1 MTSLLRIVRFT
12 RALAPL
18 YTAIIFCSV
27 LTAVAGLAVPFLI
40 GHATDTVAAAV
51 GGQTATGTAVRTVVL
66 IAGAVLLAELAVTV
80 ISNVGGWFGDVM
92 SNRMRTILSVR
103 YYDKL
108 LHLPQRW
115 FDGEITGTI
124 VARLNR
130 SITEITNFTKMMSNS
145 FASMLITTAAVLA
158 ISAWYAWP
166 LTVLLLIV
174 FPVYVWLTSL
184 TSVKWQRLEGE
195 KNEQIDIA
203 SGRFAEVVGQI
214 RVVKS
219 FVRERGE
226 LEDFS
231 RRFRSTDATTRA
243 QSTHWH
249 RMDVIRRAFL
259 NLIFFGIY
267 VIIFV
272 RTVQGDFSLGEMV
285 LLIQLMAMAKAPV
298 ESMSWVI
305 DSAQRAIAGSKDYF
319 RVMATPVDPR
329 TAAVMAARPEDAADA
344 GHASGTTSASADGT
358 GAVATAPITSTRTA
372 VDPVPGAPVVA
383 FRDVSF
389 AYENGED
396 VLHGIDF
403 QVDRGEKIALVGES
417 GGGKSTIVNLLLG
430 LYEPRRG
437 SVEVVGHPSA
447 ELPLDQLRARIGVV
461 FQDASLFSGTI
472 RDNISYGR
480 PEASDEEVVEA
491 ARRANAHDFIL
502 RFPEGYEQVIGERGL
517 KLSGGQR
524 QRIAVARAIL
534 KDAPVLVLDEAT
546 SALDTKAEIQVQKGL
561 DQLMDGR
568 TSLIIAHRLST
579 IAEVDRIITLR
590 DGSIDEIGSP
600 AELATSGGIYGQL
613 LALQSSGDS
622 RRLAKFDITGGLR
635 LPGAHQGLAAKP
647 IIDVHVPLLQRG
659 DPGIETHLLPRDQG
673 SCTSARGAWPGS
685 PEQPR

>member
-1 MTSLLRIVRFT
+1 MASLLRIVRFT

-18 YTAIIFCSV
+18 YTAIIVCSV
-27 LTAVAGLAVPFLI
+27 LTAAAALAVPFLI
-40 GHATDTVAAAV
+40 GHATDTVAGAV
-51 GGQTATGTAVRTVVL
+51 GGQTPTSTAVRAVVL
-66 IAGAVLLAELAVTV
+66 IAAAVLVAELFNTV
-80 ISNVGGWFGDVM
+80 VSNIGGWFGDVM

-130 SITEITNFTKMMSNS
+130 SITEITNFAKMMSNS
-145 FASMLITTAAVLA
+145 FASMLITTVAVLA

-174 FPVYVWLTSL
+174 FPLYVWLTSL

-195 KNEQIDIA
+195 KNEQVDIA

-219 FVRERGE
+219 FVRERSE
-226 LEDFS
+226 LEDFR
-231 RRFRSTDATTRA
+231 RRFWSTDATTRA

-249 RMDVIRRAFL
+249 RMDVIRRAVL
-259 NLIFFGIY
+259 NLVFFGIY

-272 RTVQGDFSLGEMV
+272 RTVQGAFTLGEMV
-285 LLIQLMAMAKAPV
+285 LLVQLMSMAKAPV

-305 DSAQRAIAGSKDYF
+305 DSSQRAIAGSKDYF
-319 RVMATPVDPR
+319 RVMGTEVDPR
-329 TAAVMAARPEDAADA
+329 TAAMLARSEDDVPPP
-344 GHASGTTSASADGT
+344 
-358 GAVATAPITSTRTA
+358 AVE
-372 VDPVPGAPVVA
+372 PVPGAPVVR

-389 AYENGED
+389 AYEDGED

-403 QVDRGEKIALVGES
+403 SVARGEKIALVGES

-430 LYEPRRG
+430 LYEPRAG
-437 SVEVVGHPSA
+437 EVEVVGRTSA
-447 ELPLDQLRARIGVV
+447 ELPLDELRSRIGVV
-461 FQDASLFSGTI
+461 FQDASLFSGTL
-472 RDNISYGR
+472 RENIVYGR
-480 PEASDEEVVEA
+480 PGASDEEVADA
-491 ARRANAHDFIL
+491 ARRANADGFVR
-502 RFPEGYEQVIGERGL
+502 RFPGGYEQVIGERGL

-546 SALDTKAEIQVQKGL
+546 SALDTKAERQVQKGL
-561 DQLMDGR
+561 DELMEGR

-579 IAEVDRIITLR
+579 IASVDRIITLE
-590 DGSIDEIGSP
+590 DGRIDEIGTP
-600 AELATSGGIYGQL
+600 AELAASGGIYAQL
-613 LALQSSGDS
+613 LDLQNSGD
-622 RRLAKFDITGGLR
+622 RKRLARFDITG
-635 LPGAHQGLAAKP
+635 
-647 IIDVHVPLLQRG
+647 
-659 DPGIETHLLPRDQG
+659 
-673 SCTSARGAWPGS
+673 
-685 PEQPR
+685 

>member
-1 MTSLLRIVRFT
+1 MASLLRIVRFT

-18 YTAIIFCSV
+18 YTAIIVCSV
-27 LTAVAGLAVPFLI
+27 LTAAAALAVPFLI
-40 GHATDTVAAAV
+40 GHATDTVAGAV
-51 GGQTATGTAVRTVVL
+51 GGQTPTSAAVRAVVL
-66 IAGAVLLAELAVTV
+66 IAAAVLVAELFNTV
-80 ISNVGGWFGDVM
+80 VSNIGGWYGDVM

-130 SITEITNFTKMMSNS
+130 SITEITNFAKMMSNS
-145 FASMLITTAAVLA
+145 FASMLITTVAVLA

-174 FPVYVWLTSL
+174 FPLYVWLTSL

-195 KNEQIDIA
+195 KNEQVDIA

-219 FVRERGE
+219 FVRERSE
-226 LEDFS
+226 LEDFR
-231 RRFRSTDATTRA
+231 RRFWSTDATTRA

-249 RMDVIRRAFL
+249 RMDVIRRAVL
-259 NLIFFGIY
+259 NLVFFGIY

-272 RTVQGDFSLGEMV
+272 RTVQGAFTLGEMV
-285 LLIQLMAMAKAPV
+285 LLVQLMSMAKAPV

-305 DSAQRAIAGSKDYF
+305 DSSQRAIAGSKDYF
-319 RVMATPVDPR
+319 RVMGTEVDPR
-329 TAAVMAARPEDAADA
+329 TAAMLARAEDDVPPPA
-344 GHASGTTSASADGT
+344 
-358 GAVATAPITSTRTA
+358 IE
-372 VDPVPGAPVVA
+372 PVPGAPVVR

-389 AYENGED
+389 AYEDGED

-403 QVDRGEKIALVGES
+403 SVARGEKIALVGES

-430 LYEPRRG
+430 LYEPRAG
-437 SVEVVGHPSA
+437 EVEVVGRTST
-447 ELPLDQLRARIGVV
+447 ELPLDELRSRIGVV
-461 FQDASLFSGTI
+461 FQDASLFSGTL
-472 RDNISYGR
+472 RENIAYGR
-480 PEASDEEVVEA
+480 PGASDEEVADA
-491 ARRANAHDFIL
+491 ARRANADGFVR
-502 RFPEGYEQVIGERGL
+502 RFPGGYEQVIGERGL

-546 SALDTKAEIQVQKGL
+546 SALDTKAERQVQKGL
-561 DQLMDGR
+561 DELMEGR

-579 IAEVDRIITLR
+579 IAAVDRIITLE
-590 DGSIDEIGSP
+590 DGRIDEIGTP
-600 AELATSGGIYGQL
+600 AELAASGGIYAQL
-613 LALQSSGDS
+613 LDLQNSGD
-622 RRLAKFDITGGLR
+622 RKRLARFDITG
-635 LPGAHQGLAAKP
+635 
-647 IIDVHVPLLQRG
+647 
-659 DPGIETHLLPRDQG
+659 
-673 SCTSARGAWPGS
+673 
-685 PEQPR
+685 

>member
-1 MTSLLRIVRFT
+1 MASLLRIVRFT

-18 YTAIIFCSV
+18 YIAIIVCSV
-27 LTAVAGLAVPFLI
+27 LTAAAALAVPFLI
-40 GHATDTVAAAV
+40 GHATDTVAGAV
-51 GGQTATGTAVRTVVL
+51 GGQTPTSAAVRAVVL
-66 IAGAVLLAELAVTV
+66 IAAAVLVAELFNTV
-80 ISNVGGWFGDVM
+80 VSNVGGWFGDVM

-130 SITEITNFTKMMSNS
+130 SITEITNFAKMMSNS
-145 FASMLITTAAVLA
+145 FASMLITTVAVLA

-174 FPVYVWLTSL
+174 FPLYVWLTSL

-195 KNEQIDIA
+195 KNEQVDIA

-219 FVRERGE
+219 FVRERSE
-226 LEDFS
+226 LEDFR
-231 RRFRSTDATTRA
+231 RRFWSTDATTRA

-249 RMDVIRRAFL
+249 RMDVIRRAVL
-259 NLIFFGIY
+259 NLVFFGIY

-272 RTVQGDFSLGEMV
+272 RTVQGAFTLGEMV
-285 LLIQLMAMAKAPV
+285 LLVQLMSMAKAPV

-305 DSAQRAIAGSKDYF
+305 DSSQRAIAGSKDYF
-319 RVMATPVDPR
+319 RVMETEVDPR
-329 TAAVMAARPEDAADA
+329 TAAMLARAEDDVPPPA
-344 GHASGTTSASADGT
+344 
-358 GAVATAPITSTRTA
+358 IE
-372 VDPVPGAPVVA
+372 PVPGAPVVR

-389 AYENGED
+389 AYEDGED

-403 QVDRGEKIALVGES
+403 SVARGEKVALVGES

-430 LYEPRRG
+430 LYEPRAG
-437 SVEVVGHPSA
+437 EIEVVGRTST
-447 ELPLDQLRARIGVV
+447 ELPLDELRSRIGVV
-461 FQDASLFSGTI
+461 FQDASLFSGTL
-472 RDNISYGR
+472 RENIAYGR
-480 PEASDEEVVEA
+480 PGASDEEVADA
-491 ARRANAHDFIL
+491 ARRANADGFVR
-502 RFPEGYEQVIGERGL
+502 RFPGGYEQVIGERGL

-546 SALDTKAEIQVQKGL
+546 SALDTKAERQVQKGL
-561 DQLMDGR
+561 DELMEGR

-579 IAEVDRIITLR
+579 IAAVDRIITLE
-590 DGSIDEIGSP
+590 DGRIDEIGTP
-600 AELATSGGIYGQL
+600 AELAASGGIYAQL
-613 LALQSSGDS
+613 LDLQNSGD
-622 RRLAKFDITGGLR
+622 RKRLARFDITG
-635 LPGAHQGLAAKP
+635 
-647 IIDVHVPLLQRG
+647 
-659 DPGIETHLLPRDQG
+659 
-673 SCTSARGAWPGS
+673 
-685 PEQPR
+685 

>member
-1 MTSLLRIVRFT
+1 MASLLRIVRFT

-18 YTAIIFCSV
+18 YTAIILCSV
-27 LTAVAGLAVPFLI
+27 LTAAAALAVPFLI
-40 GHATDTVAAAV
+40 GHATDTVAGAV
-51 GGQTATGTAVRTVVL
+51 GGQTPTGTAVRAVVL
-66 IAGAVLLAELAVTV
+66 IAAAVLVAELFNTV
-80 ISNVGGWFGDVM
+80 VSNIGGWFGDVM

-130 SITEITNFTKMMSNS
+130 SITEITNFAKMMSNS
-145 FASMLITTAAVLA
+145 FASMLITTVAVLA

-174 FPVYVWLTSL
+174 FPLYVWLTSL

-195 KNEQIDIA
+195 KNEQVDIA

-219 FVRERGE
+219 FVRERSE
-226 LEDFS
+226 LEDFR
-231 RRFRSTDATTRA
+231 RRFGSTDATTRA

-249 RMDVIRRAFL
+249 RMDVIRRAVL
-259 NLIFFGIY
+259 NLVFFGIY

-272 RTVQGDFSLGEMV
+272 RTVQGAFTLGEMV
-285 LLIQLMAMAKAPV
+285 LLVQLMSMAKAPV

-305 DSAQRAIAGSKDYF
+305 DSSQRAIAGSKDYF
-319 RVMATPVDPR
+319 RVMGTEVDPR
-329 TAAVMAARPEDAADA
+329 TAAMLARSEDDVPPPA
-344 GHASGTTSASADGT
+344 
-358 GAVATAPITSTRTA
+358 IE
-372 VDPVPGAPVVA
+372 PVPGAPVVR

-389 AYENGED
+389 AYEDGED

-403 QVDRGEKIALVGES
+403 SVARGEKIALVGES

-430 LYEPRRG
+430 LYEPRAG
-437 SVEVVGHPSA
+437 EVEVVGRTST
-447 ELPLDQLRARIGVV
+447 ELPLDELRSRIGVV
-461 FQDASLFSGTI
+461 FQDASLFSGTL
-472 RDNISYGR
+472 RENIAYGR
-480 PEASDEEVVEA
+480 PGASDEEVADA
-491 ARRANAHDFIL
+491 ARRANADGFVR
-502 RFPEGYEQVIGERGL
+502 RFPGGYEQVIGERGL

-546 SALDTKAEIQVQKGL
+546 SALDTKAERQVQKGL
-561 DQLMDGR
+561 DELMEGR

-579 IAEVDRIITLR
+579 IASVDRIITLE
-590 DGSIDEIGSP
+590 DGRIDEIGTP
-600 AELATSGGIYGQL
+600 AELAASGGIYAQL
-613 LALQSSGDS
+613 LDLQNSGD
-622 RRLAKFDITGGLR
+622 RKRLARFDITG
-635 LPGAHQGLAAKP
+635 
-647 IIDVHVPLLQRG
+647 
-659 DPGIETHLLPRDQG
+659 
-673 SCTSARGAWPGS
+673 
-685 PEQPR
+685 

>member
-1 MTSLLRIVRFT
+1 VASLLRIVRFT

-18 YTAIIFCSV
+18 YTAIILCSV
-27 LTAVAGLAVPFLI
+27 LTAAAALAVPFLI
-40 GHATDTVAAAV
+40 GHATDTVAGAV
-51 GGQTATGTAVRTVVL
+51 GGQTPTSAAVRAVVL
-66 IAGAVLLAELAVTV
+66 IAAAVLVAELFNTV
-80 ISNVGGWFGDVM
+80 VSNIGGWYGDVM

-130 SITEITNFTKMMSNS
+130 SITEITNFAKMMSNS
-145 FASMLITTAAVLA
+145 FASMLITTVAVLA

-174 FPVYVWLTSL
+174 FPLYVWLTSL

-219 FVRERGE
+219 FVRERSE
-226 LEDFS
+226 LEDFR
-231 RRFRSTDATTRA
+231 RRFWSTDATTRA

-249 RMDVIRRAFL
+249 RMDVIRRAVL
-259 NLIFFGIY
+259 NLVFFGIY

-272 RTVQGDFSLGEMV
+272 RTVQGAFTLGEMV
-285 LLIQLMAMAKAPV
+285 LLVQLMSMAKAPV

-305 DSAQRAIAGSKDYF
+305 DSSQRAIAGSKDYF
-319 RVMATPVDPR
+319 RVMGTEVDAR
-329 TAAVMAARPEDAADA
+329 TAAMLARAEDDVPPPA
-344 GHASGTTSASADGT
+344 
-358 GAVATAPITSTRTA
+358 IE
-372 VDPVPGAPVVA
+372 PVPGAPVVR

-389 AYENGED
+389 AYEDGED

-403 QVDRGEKIALVGES
+403 SVARGEKIALVGES

-430 LYEPRRG
+430 LYEPRAG
-437 SVEVVGHPSA
+437 EVEVVGRTST
-447 ELPLDQLRARIGVV
+447 ELPLDELRSRIGVV
-461 FQDASLFSGTI
+461 FQDASLFSGTL
-472 RDNISYGR
+472 RENIAYGR
-480 PEASDEEVVEA
+480 PGASDEEVADA
-491 ARRANAHDFIL
+491 ARRANADGFVR
-502 RFPEGYEQVIGERGL
+502 RFPGGYEQVIGERGL

-546 SALDTKAEIQVQKGL
+546 SALDTKAERQVQKGL
-561 DQLMDGR
+561 DELMEGR

-579 IAEVDRIITLR
+579 IAAVDRIITLE
-590 DGSIDEIGSP
+590 DGRIDEIGTP
-600 AELATSGGIYGQL
+600 AELAASGGIYAQL
-613 LALQSSGDS
+613 LDLQNSGD
-622 RRLAKFDITGGLR
+622 RKRLARFDITG
-635 LPGAHQGLAAKP
+635 
-647 IIDVHVPLLQRG
+647 
-659 DPGIETHLLPRDQG
+659 
-673 SCTSARGAWPGS
+673 
-685 PEQPR
+685 

>member
-1 MTSLLRIVRFT
+1 MSSLLRIVRFT

-18 YTAIIFCSV
+18 YTTIIVCSV
-27 LTAVAGLAVPFLI
+27 LTAGAGLAVPFLI

-51 GGQTATGTAVRTVVL
+51 GGGTGTGTAVRTVLL
-66 IAGAVLLAELAVTV
+66 IAGAVLVAELAVTV
-80 ISNVGGWFGDVM
+80 IANVGGWFGDVM

-166 LTVLLLIV
+166 LALLLLIV

-195 KNEQIDIA
+195 KNTQIDIA

-259 NLIFFGIY
+259 NLVFFGIY
-267 VIIFV
+267 AIIFV
-272 RTVQGDFSLGEMV
+272 RTVQGAFSLGEMV
-285 LLIQLMAMAKAPV
+285 LLVQLMSMAKAPV
-298 ESMSWVI
+298 ESMSFVI
-305 DSAQRAIAGSKDYF
+305 DSAQRAIAGSTDYF
-319 RVMATPVDPR
+319 RVMETPVDPR
-329 TAAVMAARPEDAADA
+329 TVAA
-344 GHASGTTSASADGT
+344 
-358 GAVATAPITSTRTA
+358 TA
-372 VDPVPGAPVVA
+372 VDAAIEPVPGAPVVA

-389 AYENGED
+389 AYEDGED
-396 VLHGIDF
+396 VLYGIDF
-403 QVDRGEKIALVGES
+403 EVGHGEKIALVGES

-430 LYEPRRG
+430 LYEPRLG
-437 SVEVVGHPSA
+437 SIEVVGRPSA
-447 ELPLDQLRARIGVV
+447 DLPLDLLRERIGVV

-472 RDNISYGR
+472 RENIAYGR
-480 PEASDEEVVEA
+480 PCAGDEEVVEA
-491 ARRANAHDFIL
+491 ARRANADAFIR
-502 RFPEGYEQVIGERGL
+502 RFEGGYEQVIGERGL

-546 SALDTKAEIQVQKGL
+546 SALDTKAELQVQKGL
-561 DQLMDGR
+561 DELTAGR

-579 IAEVDRIITLR
+579 IAGVDRIITLR
-590 DGSIDEIGSP
+590 DGRIDEIGSP
-600 AELATSGGIYGQL
+600 AELAASGGIYAEL

-622 RRLAKFDITGGLR
+622 RSLARFDISG
-635 LPGAHQGLAAKP
+635 
-647 IIDVHVPLLQRG
+647 
-659 DPGIETHLLPRDQG
+659 
-673 SCTSARGAWPGS
+673 
-685 PEQPR
+685 

>member
-1 MTSLLRIVRFT
+1 MASLLRIVRFT

-18 YTAIIFCSV
+18 YIAIIVCSV
-27 LTAVAGLAVPFLI
+27 LTAAAALAVPFLI
-40 GHATDTVAAAV
+40 GHATDTVAGAVDGQTPTSAAV
-51 GGQTATGTAVRTVVL
+51 RAVVL
-66 IAGAVLLAELAVTV
+66 IAAAVLVAELFNTV
-80 ISNVGGWFGDVM
+80 VSNVGGWFGDVM

-130 SITEITNFTKMMSNS
+130 SITEITNFAKMMSNS
-145 FASMLITTAAVLA
+145 FASMLITTVAVLA

-174 FPVYVWLTSL
+174 FPLYVWLTSL

-195 KNEQIDIA
+195 KNEQVDIA

-219 FVRERGE
+219 FVRERSE
-226 LEDFS
+226 LADFR
-231 RRFRSTDATTRA
+231 RRFWSTDATTRA

-249 RMDVIRRAFL
+249 RMDVIRRAVL
-259 NLIFFGIY
+259 NLVFFGIY

-272 RTVQGDFSLGEMV
+272 RTVQGAFTLGEMV
-285 LLIQLMAMAKAPV
+285 LLVQLMSMAKAPV

-305 DSAQRAIAGSKDYF
+305 DSSQRAIAGSKDYF
-319 RVMATPVDPR
+319 RVMETEVDPR
-329 TAAVMAARPEDAADA
+329 TEAMLARAEDDVPPPA
-344 GHASGTTSASADGT
+344 
-358 GAVATAPITSTRTA
+358 IE
-372 VDPVPGAPVVA
+372 PVPGAPVVR

-389 AYENGED
+389 AYEDGED

-403 QVDRGEKIALVGES
+403 SVARGEKVALVGES

-430 LYEPRRG
+430 LYEPRAG
-437 SVEVVGHPSA
+437 EIEVVGRTST
-447 ELPLDQLRARIGVV
+447 ELPLDELRSRIGVV
-461 FQDASLFSGTI
+461 FQDASLFSGTL
-472 RDNISYGR
+472 RENIAYGR
-480 PEASDEEVVEA
+480 PGASDEEVADA
-491 ARRANAHDFIL
+491 ARRANADGFVR
-502 RFPEGYEQVIGERGL
+502 RFPGGYEQVIGERGL

-546 SALDTKAEIQVQKGL
+546 SALDTKAERQVQKGL
-561 DQLMDGR
+561 DELMEGR

-579 IAEVDRIITLR
+579 IAAVDRIITLE
-590 DGSIDEIGSP
+590 DGRIDEIGTP
-600 AELATSGGIYGQL
+600 AELAASGGIYAQL
-613 LALQSSGDS
+613 LDLQNSGD
-622 RRLAKFDITGGLR
+622 RKRLARFDITG
-635 LPGAHQGLAAKP
+635 
-647 IIDVHVPLLQRG
+647 
-659 DPGIETHLLPRDQG
+659 
-673 SCTSARGAWPGS
+673 
-685 PEQPR
+685 

>member
-1 MTSLLRIVRFT
+1 MASLLRIVRFT

-18 YTAIIFCSV
+18 YTAIILCSV
-27 LTAVAGLAVPFLI
+27 LTAAAALAVPFLI
-40 GHATDTVAAAV
+40 GHATDTVAGAV
-51 GGQTATGTAVRTVVL
+51 GGQTPTGTAVRAVVL
-66 IAGAVLLAELAVTV
+66 IAAAVLVAELFNTV
-80 ISNVGGWFGDVM
+80 VSNIGGWYGDVM

-130 SITEITNFTKMMSNS
+130 SITEITNFAKMMSNS
-145 FASMLITTAAVLA
+145 FASMLITTVAVLA

-174 FPVYVWLTSL
+174 FPLYVWLTSL

-195 KNEQIDIA
+195 KNEQVDIA

-219 FVRERGE
+219 FVRERSE
-226 LEDFS
+226 LEDFR
-231 RRFRSTDATTRA
+231 RRFGSTDATTRA

-249 RMDVIRRAFL
+249 RMDVIRRAVL
-259 NLIFFGIY
+259 NLVFFGIY

-272 RTVQGDFSLGEMV
+272 RTVQGAFTLGEMV
-285 LLIQLMAMAKAPV
+285 LLVQLMSMAKAPV

-305 DSAQRAIAGSKDYF
+305 DSSQRAIAGSKDYF
-319 RVMATPVDPR
+319 RVMGTEVDPR
-329 TAAVMAARPEDAADA
+329 TAAMLARAEDDVPPPA
-344 GHASGTTSASADGT
+344 
-358 GAVATAPITSTRTA
+358 IE
-372 VDPVPGAPVVA
+372 PVPGAPVVR

-389 AYENGED
+389 AYEDGED

-403 QVDRGEKIALVGES
+403 SVARGEKIALVGES

-430 LYEPRRG
+430 LYEPRAG
-437 SVEVVGHPSA
+437 AVEVVGRTST
-447 ELPLDQLRARIGVV
+447 ELPLDELRSRIGVV
-461 FQDASLFSGTI
+461 FQDASLFSGTL
-472 RDNISYGR
+472 RENIAYGR
-480 PEASDEEVVEA
+480 PGASDEEVADA
-491 ARRANAHDFIL
+491 ARRANADGFVR
-502 RFPEGYEQVIGERGL
+502 RFPGGYEQVIGERGL

-546 SALDTKAEIQVQKGL
+546 SALDTKAERQVQKGL
-561 DQLMDGR
+561 DELMEGR

-579 IAEVDRIITLR
+579 IAAVDRIITLE
-590 DGSIDEIGSP
+590 DGRIDEIGTP
-600 AELATSGGIYGQL
+600 AELAASGGIYAQL
-613 LALQSSGDS
+613 LDLQNSGD
-622 RRLAKFDITGGLR
+622 RKRLARFDITG
-635 LPGAHQGLAAKP
+635 
-647 IIDVHVPLLQRG
+647 
-659 DPGIETHLLPRDQG
+659 
-673 SCTSARGAWPGS
+673 
-685 PEQPR
+685 

>member
-1 MTSLLRIVRFT
+1 MASLLRIVRFT

-18 YTAIIFCSV
+18 YTAIILCSV
-27 LTAVAGLAVPFLI
+27 LTAAAALAVPFLI
-40 GHATDTVAAAV
+40 GHATDTVAGAV
-51 GGQTATGTAVRTVVL
+51 GGQTPTGTAVRAVVL
-66 IAGAVLLAELAVTV
+66 IAAAVLVAELFNTV
-80 ISNVGGWFGDVM
+80 VSNIGGWFGDVM

-130 SITEITNFTKMMSNS
+130 SITEITNFAKMMSNS
-145 FASMLITTAAVLA
+145 FASMLITTVAVLA

-174 FPVYVWLTSL
+174 FPLYVWLTSL

-195 KNEQIDIA
+195 KNEQVDIA

-219 FVRERGE
+219 FVRERSE
-226 LEDFS
+226 LEDFR
-231 RRFRSTDATTRA
+231 RRFGSTDATTRA

-249 RMDVIRRAFL
+249 RMDVIRRAVL
-259 NLIFFGIY
+259 NLVFFGIY

-272 RTVQGDFSLGEMV
+272 RTVQGSFTLGEMV
-285 LLIQLMAMAKAPV
+285 LLVQLMSMAKAPV

-305 DSAQRAIAGSKDYF
+305 DSSQRAIAGSKDYF
-319 RVMATPVDPR
+319 RVMGTEVDPR
-329 TAAVMAARPEDAADA
+329 TAAMLARSEDDVPPPA
-344 GHASGTTSASADGT
+344 
-358 GAVATAPITSTRTA
+358 IE
-372 VDPVPGAPVVA
+372 PVPGAPVVR

-389 AYENGED
+389 AYEDGED

-403 QVDRGEKIALVGES
+403 SVARGEKIALVGES

-430 LYEPRRG
+430 LYEPRAG
-437 SVEVVGHPSA
+437 EVEVVGRTSA
-447 ELPLDQLRARIGVV
+447 ELPLDELRSRIGVV
-461 FQDASLFSGTI
+461 FQDASLFSGTL
-472 RDNISYGR
+472 RENIAYGR
-480 PEASDEEVVEA
+480 PGASDEEVADA
-491 ARRANAHDFIL
+491 ARRANADGFVR
-502 RFPEGYEQVIGERGL
+502 RFPGGYEQVIGERGL

-546 SALDTKAEIQVQKGL
+546 SALDTKAERQVQKGL
-561 DQLMDGR
+561 DELMEGR

-579 IAEVDRIITLR
+579 IASVDRIITLE
-590 DGSIDEIGSP
+590 DGRIDEIGTP
-600 AELATSGGIYGQL
+600 AELAASGGIYAQL
-613 LALQSSGDS
+613 LDLQNSGD
-622 RRLAKFDITGGLR
+622 RKRLARFDITG
-635 LPGAHQGLAAKP
+635 
-647 IIDVHVPLLQRG
+647 
-659 DPGIETHLLPRDQG
+659 
-673 SCTSARGAWPGS
+673 
-685 PEQPR
+685 

>member
-1 MTSLLRIVRFT
+1 MASLLRIVRFT

-18 YTAIIFCSV
+18 YTAIILCSV
-27 LTAVAGLAVPFLI
+27 LTAAAALAVPFLI
-40 GHATDTVAAAV
+40 GHATDTVAGAV
-51 GGQTATGTAVRTVVL
+51 GGQTPTSAAVRAVVL
-66 IAGAVLLAELAVTV
+66 IAAAVLVAELFNTV
-80 ISNVGGWFGDVM
+80 VSNIGGWYGDVM

-130 SITEITNFTKMMSNS
+130 SITEITNFAKMMSNS
-145 FASMLITTAAVLA
+145 FASMLITTVAVLA

-174 FPVYVWLTSL
+174 FPLYVWLTSL

-195 KNEQIDIA
+195 KNEQVDIA

-219 FVRERGE
+219 FVRERSE
-226 LEDFS
+226 LEDFR
-231 RRFRSTDATTRA
+231 RRFWSTDATTRA

-249 RMDVIRRAFL
+249 RMDVIRRAVL
-259 NLIFFGIY
+259 NLVFFGIY

-272 RTVQGDFSLGEMV
+272 RTVQGAFTLGEMV
-285 LLIQLMAMAKAPV
+285 LLVQLMSMAKAPV

-305 DSAQRAIAGSKDYF
+305 DSSQRAIAGSKDYF
-319 RVMATPVDPR
+319 RVMGTEVDPR
-329 TAAVMAARPEDAADA
+329 TAAMLARAEDDVPPPA
-344 GHASGTTSASADGT
+344 
-358 GAVATAPITSTRTA
+358 IE
-372 VDPVPGAPVVA
+372 PVPGAPVVR

-389 AYENGED
+389 AYEDGED

-403 QVDRGEKIALVGES
+403 SVARGEKIALVGES

-430 LYEPRRG
+430 LYEPRAG
-437 SVEVVGHPSA
+437 AVEVVGRTST
-447 ELPLDQLRARIGVV
+447 ELPLDELRSRIGVV
-461 FQDASLFSGTI
+461 FQDASLFSGTL
-472 RDNISYGR
+472 RENIAYGR
-480 PEASDEEVVEA
+480 PGASDEEVADA
-491 ARRANAHDFIL
+491 ARRANADGFVR
-502 RFPEGYEQVIGERGL
+502 RFPGGYEQVIGERGL

-546 SALDTKAEIQVQKGL
+546 SALDTKAERQVQKGL
-561 DQLMDGR
+561 DELMEGR

-579 IAEVDRIITLR
+579 IASVDRIITLE
-590 DGSIDEIGSP
+590 DGRIDEIGTP
-600 AELATSGGIYGQL
+600 AELAASGGIYAQL
-613 LALQSSGDS
+613 MDLQNSGD
-622 RRLAKFDITGGLR
+622 RKRLARFDITG
-635 LPGAHQGLAAKP
+635 
-647 IIDVHVPLLQRG
+647 
-659 DPGIETHLLPRDQG
+659 
-673 SCTSARGAWPGS
+673 
-685 PEQPR
+685 

>member
-1 MTSLLRIVRFT
+1 MASLLRIVRFT

-18 YTAIIFCSV
+18 YTAIILCSV
-27 LTAVAGLAVPFLI
+27 LTAAAALAVPFLI
-40 GHATDTVAAAV
+40 GHATDTVAGAV
-51 GGQTATGTAVRTVVL
+51 GGQTPTSAAVRAVVL
-66 IAGAVLLAELAVTV
+66 IAAAVLVAELFNTV
-80 ISNVGGWFGDVM
+80 VSNIGGWYGDVM

-130 SITEITNFTKMMSNS
+130 SITEITNFAKMMSNS
-145 FASMLITTAAVLA
+145 FASMLITTVAVLA

-174 FPVYVWLTSL
+174 FPLYVWLTSL

-195 KNEQIDIA
+195 KNEQVDIA

-219 FVRERGE
+219 FVRERSE
-226 LEDFS
+226 LEDFR
-231 RRFRSTDATTRA
+231 RRFGSTDATTRA

-249 RMDVIRRAFL
+249 RMDVIRRAVL
-259 NLIFFGIY
+259 NLVFFGIY

-272 RTVQGDFSLGEMV
+272 RTVQGAFTLGEMV
-285 LLIQLMAMAKAPV
+285 LLVQLMSMAKAPV

-305 DSAQRAIAGSKDYF
+305 DSSQRAIAGSKDYF
-319 RVMATPVDPR
+319 RVMGTEVDPR
-329 TAAVMAARPEDAADA
+329 TAAMLARAEDDVPPPA
-344 GHASGTTSASADGT
+344 
-358 GAVATAPITSTRTA
+358 IE
-372 VDPVPGAPVVA
+372 PVPGAPVVR

-389 AYENGED
+389 AYEDGED

-403 QVDRGEKIALVGES
+403 SVARGEKIALVGES

-430 LYEPRRG
+430 LYEPRAG
-437 SVEVVGHPSA
+437 AVEVVGRTST
-447 ELPLDQLRARIGVV
+447 ELPLDELRSRIGVV
-461 FQDASLFSGTI
+461 FQDASLFSGTL
-472 RDNISYGR
+472 RENIAYGR
-480 PEASDEEVVEA
+480 PGASDEEVADA
-491 ARRANAHDFIL
+491 ARRANADGFVR
-502 RFPEGYEQVIGERGL
+502 RFPGGYEQVIGERGL

-546 SALDTKAEIQVQKGL
+546 SALDTKAERQVQKGL
-561 DQLMDGR
+561 DELMEGR

-579 IAEVDRIITLR
+579 IAAVDRIITLE
-590 DGSIDEIGSP
+590 DGRIDEIGTP
-600 AELATSGGIYGQL
+600 AELAASGGIYAQL
-613 LALQSSGDS
+613 LDLQNSGD
-622 RRLAKFDITGGLR
+622 RKRLARFDITG
-635 LPGAHQGLAAKP
+635 
-647 IIDVHVPLLQRG
+647 
-659 DPGIETHLLPRDQG
+659 
-673 SCTSARGAWPGS
+673 
-685 PEQPR
+685 

>member
-1 MTSLLRIVRFT
+1 MASLLRIVRFT

-18 YTAIIFCSV
+18 YTAIILCSV
-27 LTAVAGLAVPFLI
+27 LTAAAALAVPFLI
-40 GHATDTVAAAV
+40 GHATDTVAGAV
-51 GGQTATGTAVRTVVL
+51 GGQTPTGTAVRAVVL
-66 IAGAVLLAELAVTV
+66 IAAAVLVAELFNTV
-80 ISNVGGWFGDVM
+80 VSNIGGWYGDVM

-130 SITEITNFTKMMSNS
+130 SITEITNFAKMMSNS
-145 FASMLITTAAVLA
+145 FASMLITTVAVLA

-174 FPVYVWLTSL
+174 FPLYVWLTSL

-195 KNEQIDIA
+195 KNEQVDIA

-219 FVRERGE
+219 FVRERSE
-226 LEDFS
+226 LEDFR
-231 RRFRSTDATTRA
+231 RRFWSTDATTRA

-249 RMDVIRRAFL
+249 RMDVIRRAVL
-259 NLIFFGIY
+259 NLVFFGIY

-272 RTVQGDFSLGEMV
+272 RTVQGAFTLGEMV
-285 LLIQLMAMAKAPV
+285 LLVQLMSMAKAPV

-305 DSAQRAIAGSKDYF
+305 DSSQRAIAGSKDYF
-319 RVMATPVDPR
+319 RVMGTEVDPR
-329 TAAVMAARPEDAADA
+329 TAAMLARAEDDVPPPA
-344 GHASGTTSASADGT
+344 
-358 GAVATAPITSTRTA
+358 IE
-372 VDPVPGAPVVA
+372 PVPGAPVVR

-389 AYENGED
+389 AYEDGED

-403 QVDRGEKIALVGES
+403 SVARGEKIALVGES

-430 LYEPRRG
+430 LYEPRAG
-437 SVEVVGHPSA
+437 AVEVVGRTST
-447 ELPLDQLRARIGVV
+447 ELPLDELRSRIGVV
-461 FQDASLFSGTI
+461 FQDASLFSGTL
-472 RDNISYGR
+472 RENIAYGR
-480 PEASDEEVVEA
+480 PGASDEEVADA
-491 ARRANAHDFIL
+491 ARRANADGFVR
-502 RFPEGYEQVIGERGL
+502 RFPGGYEQVIGERGL

-546 SALDTKAEIQVQKGL
+546 SALDTKAERQVQKGL
-561 DQLMDGR
+561 DELMEGR

-579 IAEVDRIITLR
+579 IASVDRIITLE
-590 DGSIDEIGSP
+590 DGRIDEIGTP
-600 AELATSGGIYGQL
+600 AELAASGGIYAQL
-613 LALQSSGDS
+613 LDLQSSGDR
-622 RRLAKFDITGGLR
+622 RRLARFDITG
-635 LPGAHQGLAAKP
+635 
-647 IIDVHVPLLQRG
+647 
-659 DPGIETHLLPRDQG
+659 
-673 SCTSARGAWPGS
+673 
-685 PEQPR
+685 

>member
-1 MTSLLRIVRFT
+1 MASLLRIVRFT

-18 YTAIIFCSV
+18 YTAIILCSV
-27 LTAVAGLAVPFLI
+27 LTAAAALAVPFLI

-51 GGQTATGTAVRTVVL
+51 GGQTPIGTAVRAVVL
-66 IAGAVLLAELAVTV
+66 IAAAVLLAELFNTV
-80 ISNVGGWFGDVM
+80 VSNVGGWFGDVM

-130 SITEITNFTKMMSNS
+130 SITEITNFAKMMSNS
-145 FASMLITTAAVLA
+145 FASMLITTVAVLA

-174 FPVYVWLTSL
+174 FPLYVWLTSL

-195 KNEQIDIA
+195 KNEQVDIA

-219 FVRERGE
+219 FVRERSE
-226 LEDFS
+226 LEDFR
-231 RRFRSTDATTRA
+231 RRFGSTDATTRA

-249 RMDVIRRAFL
+249 RMDVIRRAVL
-259 NLIFFGIY
+259 NLVFFGIY

-272 RTVQGDFSLGEMV
+272 RTVQGSFTLGEMV
-285 LLIQLMAMAKAPV
+285 LLVQLMSMAKAPV

-305 DSAQRAIAGSKDYF
+305 DSSQRAIAGSKDYF
-319 RVMATPVDPR
+319 RVMGTEVDPR
-329 TAAVMAARPEDAADA
+329 TAAMLARAEDDVPPPA
-344 GHASGTTSASADGT
+344 
-358 GAVATAPITSTRTA
+358 IE
-372 VDPVPGAPVVA
+372 PVPGAPVVR

-389 AYENGED
+389 AYEDGED

-403 QVDRGEKIALVGES
+403 SVARGEKIALVGES

-430 LYEPRRG
+430 LYEPRAG
-437 SVEVVGHPSA
+437 AVEVVGRTST
-447 ELPLDQLRARIGVV
+447 ELPLDELRSRIGVV
-461 FQDASLFSGTI
+461 FQDASLFSGTL
-472 RDNISYGR
+472 RENIAYGR
-480 PEASDEEVVEA
+480 PGASDEEVADA
-491 ARRANAHDFIL
+491 ARRANADGFVR
-502 RFPEGYEQVIGERGL
+502 RFPGGYEQVIGERGL

-546 SALDTKAEIQVQKGL
+546 SALDTKAERQVQKGL
-561 DQLMDGR
+561 DELMEGR

-579 IAEVDRIITLR
+579 IAAVDRIITLE
-590 DGSIDEIGSP
+590 DGRIDEIGTP
-600 AELATSGGIYGQL
+600 AELAASGGIYAQL
-613 LALQSSGDS
+613 LDLQNSGD
-622 RRLAKFDITGGLR
+622 RKRLARFDITG
-635 LPGAHQGLAAKP
+635 
-647 IIDVHVPLLQRG
+647 
-659 DPGIETHLLPRDQG
+659 
-673 SCTSARGAWPGS
+673 
-685 PEQPR
+685 

>member
-1 MTSLLRIVRFT
+1 MASLLRIVRFT

-18 YTAIIFCSV
+18 YIAIIVCSV
-27 LTAVAGLAVPFLI
+27 LTAAAALAVPFLI
-40 GHATDTVAAAV
+40 GHATDTVAGAV
-51 GGQTATGTAVRTVVL
+51 GGQTPTSAAVRAVVL
-66 IAGAVLLAELAVTV
+66 IAAAVLVAELFNTV
-80 ISNVGGWFGDVM
+80 VSNIGGWFGDVM

-130 SITEITNFTKMMSNS
+130 SITEITNFAKMMSNS
-145 FASMLITTAAVLA
+145 FASMLITTVAVLA

-174 FPVYVWLTSL
+174 FPLYVWLTSL

-219 FVRERGE
+219 FVRERSE
-226 LEDFS
+226 LEDFR
-231 RRFRSTDATTRA
+231 RRFWSTDATTRA

-249 RMDVIRRAFL
+249 RMDVIRRAVL
-259 NLIFFGIY
+259 NLVFFGIY

-272 RTVQGDFSLGEMV
+272 RTVQGAFTLGEMV
-285 LLIQLMAMAKAPV
+285 LLVQLMSMAKAPV

-305 DSAQRAIAGSKDYF
+305 DSSQRAIAGSKDYF
-319 RVMATPVDPR
+319 RVMGTEVDPR
-329 TAAVMAARPEDAADA
+329 TAAMLARAEDDVPPPA
-344 GHASGTTSASADGT
+344 
-358 GAVATAPITSTRTA
+358 IE
-372 VDPVPGAPVVA
+372 PVPGAPVVR

-389 AYENGED
+389 AYEDGED

-403 QVDRGEKIALVGES
+403 SVARGEKVALVGES

-430 LYEPRRG
+430 LYEPRAG
-437 SVEVVGHPSA
+437 EIEVVGRTST
-447 ELPLDQLRARIGVV
+447 ELPLDELRSRIGVV
-461 FQDASLFSGTI
+461 FQDASLFSGTL
-472 RDNISYGR
+472 RENIAYGR
-480 PEASDEEVVEA
+480 PGASDEEVADA
-491 ARRANAHDFIL
+491 ARRANADGFVR
-502 RFPEGYEQVIGERGL
+502 RFPGGYEQVIGERGL

-546 SALDTKAEIQVQKGL
+546 SALDTKAERQVQKGL
-561 DQLMDGR
+561 DELMEGR

-579 IAEVDRIITLR
+579 IAAVDRIITLE
-590 DGSIDEIGSP
+590 DGRIDEIGTP
-600 AELATSGGIYGQL
+600 AELAASGGIYAQL
-613 LALQSSGDS
+613 LDLQNSGD
-622 RRLAKFDITGGLR
+622 RKRLARFDITG
-635 LPGAHQGLAAKP
+635 
-647 IIDVHVPLLQRG
+647 
-659 DPGIETHLLPRDQG
+659 
-673 SCTSARGAWPGS
+673 
-685 PEQPR
+685 

>member
-1 MTSLLRIVRFT
+1 AVSSLLRIVRFT

-18 YTAIIFCSV
+18 YTTIILCSV
-27 LTAVAGLAVPFLI
+27 LTAGAGLAVPFLI

-51 GGQTATGTAVRTVVL
+51 GGETDTGTAVRTVLL
-66 IAGAVLLAELAVTV
+66 IAGAVLAAELAVTV

-166 LTVLLLIV
+166 LALLLLIV

-195 KNEQIDIA
+195 KNTQIDIA

-249 RMDVIRRAFL
+249 RMDVIRRSFL
-259 NLIFFGIY
+259 NLVFFGIY
-267 VIIFV
+267 AIIFV
-272 RTVQGDFSLGEMV
+272 RTVQGQFSLGEMV
-285 LLIQLMAMAKAPV
+285 LLIQLMSMAKAPV
-298 ESMSWVI
+298 ESMSFVI
-305 DSAQRAIAGSKDYF
+305 DTAQRALAGSRDYF
-319 RVMATPVDPR
+319 RVMETEVDPR
-329 TAAVMAARPEDAADA
+329 TAAMLVGRP
-344 GHASGTTSASADGT
+344 ADGGVAGG
-358 GAVATAPITSTRTA
+358 GAAGDGT
-372 VDPVPGAPVVA
+372 VDASVVPVPGAPVIS
-383 FRDVSF
+383 FREVDF
-389 AYENGED
+389 AYEEDED

-403 QVDRGEKIALVGES
+403 RVDRGEKVALVGES

-437 SVEVVGHPSA
+437 SIEVVGHPGA
-447 ELPLDQLRARIGVV
+447 DLPLDLLRERIGVV

-472 RDNISYGR
+472 RENIAYGR
-480 PEASDEEVVEA
+480 PSAGHEEVVEA
-491 ARRANAHDFIL
+491 ARRANADAFIR
-502 RFPEGYEQVIGERGL
+502 RFEGGYEQVIGERGL

-561 DQLMDGR
+561 DELTAGR
-568 TSLIIAHRLST
+568 NSLIIEHRLST
-579 IAEVDRIITLR
+579 LEGVDRILTPR
-590 DGSIDEIGSP
+590 DG
-600 AELATSGGIYGQL
+600 
-613 LALQSSGDS
+613 
-622 RRLAKFDITGGLR
+622 R
-635 LPGAHQGLAAKP
+635 
-647 IIDVHVPLLQRG
+647 IDVIRLYSVHNAALH
-659 DPGIETHLLPRDQG
+659 T
-673 SCTSARGAWPGS
+673 
-685 PEQPR
+685 

>member
-1 MTSLLRIVRFT
+1 MASLLRIVRFT

-18 YTAIIFCSV
+18 YTAIILCSV
-27 LTAVAGLAVPFLI
+27 LTAAAALAVPFLI
-40 GHATDTVAAAV
+40 GHATDTVAGAV
-51 GGQTATGTAVRTVVL
+51 GGQTPTSAAVRAVVL
-66 IAGAVLLAELAVTV
+66 IAAAVLVAELFNTV
-80 ISNVGGWFGDVM
+80 VSNVGGWFGDVM

-130 SITEITNFTKMMSNS
+130 SITEITNFAKMMSNS
-145 FASMLITTAAVLA
+145 FASMLITTVAVLA

-174 FPVYVWLTSL
+174 FPLYVWLTSL

-195 KNEQIDIA
+195 KNEQVDIA

-219 FVRERGE
+219 FVRERSE
-226 LEDFS
+226 LEDFH
-231 RRFRSTDATTRA
+231 RRFWSTDATTRA

-249 RMDVIRRAFL
+249 RMDVIRRAVL
-259 NLIFFGIY
+259 NLVFFGIY

-272 RTVQGDFSLGEMV
+272 RTVQGAFTLGEMV
-285 LLIQLMAMAKAPV
+285 LLVQLMSMAKAPV

-305 DSAQRAIAGSKDYF
+305 DSSQRAIAGSKDYF
-319 RVMATPVDPR
+319 RVMETEVDPR
-329 TAAVMAARPEDAADA
+329 TAAMLARAEDDVPPPA
-344 GHASGTTSASADGT
+344 
-358 GAVATAPITSTRTA
+358 IE
-372 VDPVPGAPVVA
+372 PVPGAPVVR

-389 AYENGED
+389 AYEDGED

-403 QVDRGEKIALVGES
+403 SVARGEKIALVGES

-430 LYEPRRG
+430 LYEPRAG
-437 SVEVVGHPSA
+437 EIEVVGRTST
-447 ELPLDQLRARIGVV
+447 ELPLDELRSRIGVV
-461 FQDASLFSGTI
+461 FQDASLFSGTL
-472 RDNISYGR
+472 RENIAYGR
-480 PEASDEEVVEA
+480 PGASDEEVADA
-491 ARRANAHDFIL
+491 ARRANADGFVR
-502 RFPEGYEQVIGERGL
+502 RFPGGYEQVIGERGL

-546 SALDTKAEIQVQKGL
+546 SALDTKAERQVQKGL
-561 DQLMDGR
+561 DELMEGR

-579 IAEVDRIITLR
+579 IASVDRIITLE
-590 DGSIDEIGSP
+590 DGRIDEIGTP
-600 AELATSGGIYGQL
+600 AELAASGGIYAQL
-613 LALQSSGDS
+613 LDLQNSGD
-622 RRLAKFDITGGLR
+622 RKRLARFDITG
-635 LPGAHQGLAAKP
+635 
-647 IIDVHVPLLQRG
+647 
-659 DPGIETHLLPRDQG
+659 
-673 SCTSARGAWPGS
+673 
-685 PEQPR
+685 

>member
-18 YTAIIFCSV
+18 YIAIIACSV

-40 GHATDTVAAAV
+40 GHATDTVAGAV
-51 GGQTATGTAVRTVVL
+51 DEQGGTGTAVRTVIL
-66 IAGAVLLAELAVTV
+66 IAAAVLAAELAVTV

-145 FASMLITTAAVLA
+145 FASMLITTVAVLA

-166 LTVLLLIV
+166 LTLLLLIV
-174 FPVYVWLTSL
+174 FPAYVWLTSL

-195 KNEQIDIA
+195 KNEQIDLA

-226 LEDFS
+226 LADFS

-259 NLIFFGIY
+259 NLVFFGIY
-267 VIIFV
+267 AIIFV
-272 RTVQGDFSLGEMV
+272 RTVQGQFTIGEMV
-285 LLIQLMAMAKAPV
+285 LLIQLMSMAKAPV
-298 ESMSWVI
+298 ESMSFVI

-319 RVMATPVDPR
+319 RVMETPVDPR
-329 TAAVMAARPEDAADA
+329 TAAVMAARPTDAADA
-344 GHASGTTSASADGT
+344 GHASGTTAADERAEGADGAGGGTPQST
-358 GAVATAPITSTRTA
+358 GPAPVLTVSPEIEA
-372 VDPVPGAPVVA
+372 VPGAPVVA
-383 FRDVSF
+383 FREVDF
-389 AYENGED
+389 AYEDGED

-403 QVDRGEKIALVGES
+403 AVERGEKIALVGES

-437 SVEVVGHPSA
+437 SIEVVGHPSA
-447 ELPLDQLRARIGVV
+447 DLPLDQLRARLGVV

-472 RDNISYGR
+472 RDNIAYGR
-480 PEASDEEVVEA
+480 PEASEEEVVDA
-491 ARRANAHDFIL
+491 ARRANADAFIR
-502 RFPEGYEQVIGERGL
+502 RFPGGYEQVIGERGL

-524 QRIAVARAIL
+524 QRIAVARAML

-561 DQLMDGR
+561 DELMAGR

-579 IAEVDRIITLR
+579 IAGVDRIITLS
-590 DGSIDEIGSP
+590 DGRIDEIGSP
-600 AELATSGGIYGQL
+600 AELATSGGIYAQL
-613 LALQSSGDS
+613 LELQSSGNTKK
-622 RRLAKFDITGGLR
+622 LATFDITG
-635 LPGAHQGLAAKP
+635 
-647 IIDVHVPLLQRG
+647 
-659 DPGIETHLLPRDQG
+659 
-673 SCTSARGAWPGS
+673 
-685 PEQPR
+685 

>member
-1 MTSLLRIVRFT
+1 MRQILGSGGAGCLPVLLDGNSAVRGSAHPAVPRAWKRAYAVPVSSLLRIVRFT
-12 RALAPL
+12 RSLAPL
-18 YTAIIFCSV
+18 YTAVIIASV
-27 LTAVAGLAVPFLI
+27 LTAVAGLTVPFLI
-40 GHATDTVAAAV
+40 GHATDTVSGAV
-51 GGQTATGTAVRTVVL
+51 NGTTATGTAVRTVLL
-66 IAGAVLLAELAVTV
+66 IAAAVLLAELLNTV

-145 FASMLITTAAVLA
+145 FASMLITTVAVLA

-195 KNEQIDIA
+195 KNEQVDIA

-243 QSTHWH
+243 QSSHWH

-267 VIIFV
+267 AIIFV
-272 RTVQGDFSLGEMV
+272 RTVQGQFTLGEMV
-285 LLIQLMAMAKAPV
+285 LLVQLMTMAKAPV

-305 DSAQRAIAGSKDYF
+305 DAAQRAIAGSKDYF
-319 RVMATPVDPR
+319 RVMETPVDPR
-329 TAAVMAARPEDAADA
+329 TAAVMAARPDDAADA
-344 GHASGTTSASADGT
+344 GHADGTAAADESRPAGTTSSIGEAGAAAAPAASGT
-358 GAVATAPITSTRTA
+358 AVALAERPRIE
-372 VDPVPGAPVVA
+372 PVPGAPVVA
-383 FRDVSF
+383 FRGVDF
-389 AYENGED
+389 AYEDGDD

-430 LYEPRRG
+430 LYEPRNG
-437 SVEVVGHPSA
+437 SVEVVGHPSSD
-447 ELPLDQLRARIGVV
+447 LPLDQLRSRIGVV

-472 RDNISYGR
+472 RENIAYGR
-480 PEASDEEVVEA
+480 PEASDEEVLEA
-491 ARRANAHDFIL
+491 ARRANADAFIL

-561 DQLMDGR
+561 DQLMAGR

-590 DGSIDEIGSP
+590 DGHIDEIGSP
-600 AELATSGGIYGQL
+600 AQLATSGGIYAQL

-622 RRLAKFDITGGLR
+622 RKLAKFDITG
-635 LPGAHQGLAAKP
+635 
-647 IIDVHVPLLQRG
+647 
-659 DPGIETHLLPRDQG
+659 
-673 SCTSARGAWPGS
+673 
-685 PEQPR
+685 

>member
-1 MTSLLRIVRFT
+1 VASLLRIVRFT

-18 YTAIIFCSV
+18 YTAIILCSV
-27 LTAVAGLAVPFLI
+27 LTAAAALAVPFLI
-40 GHATDTVAAAV
+40 GHATDTVAGAV
-51 GGQTATGTAVRTVVL
+51 GGQTPTSAAVRAVVL
-66 IAGAVLLAELAVTV
+66 IAAAVLVAELFNTV
-80 ISNVGGWFGDVM
+80 VSNIGGWYGDVM

-130 SITEITNFTKMMSNS
+130 SITEITNFAKMMSNS
-145 FASMLITTAAVLA
+145 FASMLITTVAVLA

-174 FPVYVWLTSL
+174 FPLYVWLTSL

-219 FVRERGE
+219 FVRERSE
-226 LEDFS
+226 LEDFR
-231 RRFRSTDATTRA
+231 RRFWSTDATTRA

-249 RMDVIRRAFL
+249 RMDVIRRAVL
-259 NLIFFGIY
+259 NLVFFGIY

-272 RTVQGDFSLGEMV
+272 RTVQGTFTLGEMV
-285 LLIQLMAMAKAPV
+285 LLVQLMSMAKAPV

-305 DSAQRAIAGSKDYF
+305 DSSQRAIAGSKDYF
-319 RVMATPVDPR
+319 RVMGTEVDPR
-329 TAAVMAARPEDAADA
+329 TAAMLARAEDDVPPPA
-344 GHASGTTSASADGT
+344 
-358 GAVATAPITSTRTA
+358 IE
-372 VDPVPGAPVVA
+372 PVPGAPVVR

-389 AYENGED
+389 AYEDGED

-403 QVDRGEKIALVGES
+403 SVARGEKIALVGES

-430 LYEPRRG
+430 LYEPRAG
-437 SVEVVGHPSA
+437 EIEVVGRTST
-447 ELPLDQLRARIGVV
+447 EMPLDELRSRIGVV
-461 FQDASLFSGTI
+461 FQDASLFSGTL
-472 RDNISYGR
+472 RENIAYGR
-480 PEASDEEVVEA
+480 PGASDEEVADA
-491 ARRANAHDFIL
+491 ARRANADGFVR
-502 RFPEGYEQVIGERGL
+502 RFPGGYEQVIGERGL

-546 SALDTKAEIQVQKGL
+546 SALDTKAERQVQKGL
-561 DQLMDGR
+561 DELMEGR

-579 IAEVDRIITLR
+579 IAAVDRIITLE
-590 DGSIDEIGSP
+590 DGRIDEIGTP
-600 AELATSGGIYGQL
+600 AELAASGGIYAQL
-613 LALQSSGDS
+613 LDLQNSGD
-622 RRLAKFDITGGLR
+622 RKRLARFDITG
-635 LPGAHQGLAAKP
+635 
-647 IIDVHVPLLQRG
+647 
-659 DPGIETHLLPRDQG
+659 
-673 SCTSARGAWPGS
+673 
-685 PEQPR
+685 

>member
-1 MTSLLRIVRFT
+1 MASLLRIVRFT

-18 YTAIIFCSV
+18 YTAIILCSV
-27 LTAVAGLAVPFLI
+27 LTAAAALAVPFLI
-40 GHATDTVAAAV
+40 GHATDTVAGAV
-51 GGQTATGTAVRTVVL
+51 GGQTPTSAAVRAVVL
-66 IAGAVLLAELAVTV
+66 IAAAVLVAELFNTV
-80 ISNVGGWFGDVM
+80 VSNIGGWFGDVM

-130 SITEITNFTKMMSNS
+130 SITEITNFAKMMSNS
-145 FASMLITTAAVLA
+145 FASMLITTVAVLA

-174 FPVYVWLTSL
+174 FPLYVWLTSL

-195 KNEQIDIA
+195 KNEQVDIA

-219 FVRERGE
+219 FVRERSE
-226 LEDFS
+226 LEDFR
-231 RRFRSTDATTRA
+231 RRFWSTDATTRA

-249 RMDVIRRAFL
+249 RMDVIRRAVL
-259 NLIFFGIY
+259 NLVFFGIY

-272 RTVQGDFSLGEMV
+272 RTVQGAFTLGEMV
-285 LLIQLMAMAKAPV
+285 LLVQLMSMAKAPV

-305 DSAQRAIAGSKDYF
+305 DSSQRAIAGSKDYF
-319 RVMATPVDPR
+319 RVMGTEVDPR
-329 TAAVMAARPEDAADA
+329 TAAMLARAEDDVPPPA
-344 GHASGTTSASADGT
+344 
-358 GAVATAPITSTRTA
+358 IE
-372 VDPVPGAPVVA
+372 PVPGAPVVR

-389 AYENGED
+389 AYEDGED

-403 QVDRGEKIALVGES
+403 SVARGEKIALVGES

-430 LYEPRRG
+430 LYEPRAG
-437 SVEVVGHPSA
+437 AVEVVGRTST
-447 ELPLDQLRARIGVV
+447 ELPLDELRSRIGVV
-461 FQDASLFSGTI
+461 FQDASLFSGTL
-472 RDNISYGR
+472 RENIAYGR
-480 PEASDEEVVEA
+480 PGASDEEVADA
-491 ARRANAHDFIL
+491 ARRANADGFVR
-502 RFPEGYEQVIGERGL
+502 RFPGGYEQVIGERGL

-546 SALDTKAEIQVQKGL
+546 SALDTKAERQVQKGL
-561 DQLMDGR
+561 DELMEGR

-579 IAEVDRIITLR
+579 IASVDRIITLE
-590 DGSIDEIGSP
+590 DGRIDEIGTP
-600 AELATSGGIYGQL
+600 AELAASGGIYAQL
-613 LALQSSGDS
+613 LDLQNSGD
-622 RRLAKFDITGGLR
+622 RKRLARFDITG
-635 LPGAHQGLAAKP
+635 
-647 IIDVHVPLLQRG
+647 
-659 DPGIETHLLPRDQG
+659 
-673 SCTSARGAWPGS
+673 
-685 PEQPR
+685 

>member
-1 MTSLLRIVRFT
+1 MASLLRIVRFT
-12 RALAPL
+12 RDLAPL
-18 YTAIIFCSV
+18 YAAVILCSI
-27 LTAVAGLAVPFLI
+27 LTAAAGLAVPFLI
-40 GHATDTVAAAV
+40 GNATDTVTAAV
-51 GGQTATGTAVRTVVL
+51 GGRTPTGTAVRAVVL
-66 IAGAVLLAELAVTV
+66 IAAAVLVAELLNTV
-80 ISNVGGWFGDVM
+80 VSNVGGWFGDVM

-158 ISAWYAWP
+158 ISAYYAWP

-184 TSVKWQRLEGE
+184 TSVKWQRLEAE
-195 KNEQIDIA
+195 KNEQVDIA

-226 LEDFS
+226 LADFS
-231 RRFRSTDATTRA
+231 RRFHATDATTRA

-249 RMDVIRRAFL
+249 RMDVLRRAVL
-259 NLIFFGIY
+259 NLVFFGIY

-272 RTVQGDFSLGEMV
+272 RTVQGAFTLGEMV
-285 LLIQLMAMAKAPV
+285 LLVQLMSMAKAPV

-305 DSAQRAIAGSKDYF
+305 DSSQRAIAGSRDYF
-319 RVMATPVDPR
+319 RVMEAEVDPR
-329 TAAVMAARPEDAADA
+329 TAAMLARAEEDAPAP
-344 GHASGTTSASADGT
+344 
-358 GAVATAPITSTRTA
+358 AVE
-372 VDPVPGAPVVA
+372 PVPGAPVVR
-383 FRDVSF
+383 FREVSF
-389 AYENGED
+389 AYEDGED

-403 QVDRGEKIALVGES
+403 RIDRGEKVALVGES

-430 LYEPRRG
+430 LYEPREG
-437 SVEVVGHPSA
+437 AVEVVGRSST
-447 ELPLDQLRARIGVV
+447 ELPLDVLRSRIGVV
-461 FQDASLFSGTI
+461 FQDASLFSGTL
-472 RDNISYGR
+472 RENIAYGR
-480 PEASDEEVVEA
+480 PGASDEEVVGA
-491 ARRANAHDFIL
+491 ARRANADGFVR
-502 RFPEGYEQVIGERGL
+502 RFPGGYEQVIGERGL

-546 SALDTKAEIQVQKGL
+546 SALDTRAERQVQEGL
-561 DQLMDGR
+561 DELMEGR

-579 IAEVDRIITLR
+579 IAAVDRIITLE
-590 DGSIDEIGSP
+590 DGRIDEIGTP
-600 AELATSGGIYGQL
+600 AELAASGGIYAQL
-613 LALQSSGDS
+613 LDLQSSGDR
-622 RRLAKFDITGGLR
+622 RRLARFDITG
-635 LPGAHQGLAAKP
+635 
-647 IIDVHVPLLQRG
+647 
-659 DPGIETHLLPRDQG
+659 
-673 SCTSARGAWPGS
+673 
-685 PEQPR
+685 